1 MTMEIRDERAQ
12 VMEHTARA
20 SSECK
25 FSIIIPV
32 LKEQDRINSL
42 IEHVHSQGYEGACEI
57 IVVDGDP
64 QGGTIKVIQD
74 EDVIS
79 ITSKKGR
86 SFQMNTGAELAHGEV
101 LIFLHADTKLPP
113 NALEKISQ
121 VLEDAKYVGGAF
133 DLGIGSDRL
142 FLKYIAARTSMRSHL
157 NRIPYG
163 DQAIF
168 IRKSYFN
175 KIGRFKEIPL
185 MEDVELMRRIKKDR
199 GKIFILPDKVI
210 TSPRRWERDG
220 AFYTTLKNQ
229 VLVALFYLG
238 VSPVRLAK
246 YYWRNSNGHK
256 G

>member
-1 MTMEIRDERAQ
+1 MTEQSSIEFGSYGQQ
-12 VMEHTARA
+12 VA
-20 SSECK
+20 SNQCI
-25 FSIIIPV
+25 FSIIVPV
-32 LKEQDRINSL
+32 LNEAEHINPL
-42 IEHVHSQGYEGACEI
+42 IEHVRSQRFAGSYEI

-64 QGGTIKVIQD
+64 QGGTTNVIRDKSIKAIRAGQ
-74 EDVIS
+74 
-79 ITSKKGR
+79 GR
-86 SFQMNTGAELAHGEV
+86 GRQMNAAAAAAEGEI

-142 FLKYIAARTSMRSHL
+142 FLKYIAARASMRSHL

>member
-12 VMEHTARA
+12 VMERTARA

-86 SFQMNTGAELAHGEV
+86 AFQMNTGAELAHGEV

-142 FLKYIAARTSMRSHL
+142 FLKYIAARARFRSRL
-157 NRIPYG
+157 TQNSLRRSG
-163 DQAIF
+163 DF
-168 IRKSYFN
+168 H
-175 KIGRFKEIPL
+175 
-185 MEDVELMRRIKKDR
+185 KK
-199 GKIFILPDKVI
+199 K
-210 TSPRRWERDG
+210 
-220 AFYTTLKNQ
+220 
-229 VLVALFYLG
+229 LFQQNW
-238 VSPVRLAK
+238 PV
-246 YYWRNSNGHK
+246 
-256 G
+256 

>member
-1 MTMEIRDERAQ
+1 MK
-12 VMEHTARA
+12 HTQGA
-20 SSECK
+20 SKEYR
-25 FSIIIPV
+25 FSIVIPV
-32 LKEQDRINSL
+32 LNEQYRINSL
-42 IEHVHSQGYEGACEI
+42 IEYVHSRGYEGACEI

-86 SFQMNTGAELAHGEV
+86 AFQMNTGAELAHGEV

-133 DLGIGSDRL
+133 DLGIDSDSL
-142 FLKYIAARTSMRSHL
+142 LLKYIEARTRFRSRL

-168 IRKSYFN
+168 IRRSYFE
-175 KIGRFKEIPL
+175 KIGRFKDIPL
-185 MEDVELMRRIKKDR
+185 MEDVELMRRIKKR
-199 GKIFILPDKVI
+199 GDKIFILRDRVK
-210 TSPRRWERDG
+210 TSARRWEKEG
-220 AFYTTLKNQ
+220 IFYTTLRNRL
-229 VLVALFYLG
+229 LVGLYYVG
-238 VSPVRLAK
+238 VSPDKLAK
-246 YYWRNSNGHK
+246 YYRRHS
-256 G
+256 

>member
-57 IVVDGDP
+57 IVVDGDA

-86 SFQMNTGAELAHGEV
+86 AFQMNTGAELAHGEV

-133 DLGIGSDRL
+133 DLGIDSDNL
-142 FLKYIAARTSMRSHL
+142 LLKYIAARARFRSRL

-168 IRKSYFN
+168 IRRSYFN
-175 KIGRFKEIPL
+175 KIGRFKDIPL
-185 MEDVELMRRIKKDR
+185 MEDVELMRRIKKR
-199 GKIFILPDKVI
+199 GDEIFILRDRVK
-210 TSPRRWERDG
+210 TSARRWEKEG
-220 AFYTTLKNQ
+220 TFYTTLRNRL
-229 VLVALFYLG
+229 LVCLYYVG
-238 VSPVRLAK
+238 VSPDKLAK
-246 YYWRNSNGHK
+246 YYRRHS
-256 G
+256 